1 MEHFC
6 YVKNTI
12 FQVVHKVTIKCKCE
26 MPFTL
31 PPKPESFVSNF
42 QISSPSSS
50 FLQNELLNASFL
62 KLIVSLKM
70 DFILK
75 LLTCMELMI
84 FVSKASPLCK
94 SSSGCNWF
102 SPSFPWTLLTLLSL
116 ISASYNSK
124 MFVQSLSPLSLSL
137 SLLI

>member
-1 MEHFC
+1 MEHLC
-6 YVKNTI
+6 YVKNSI

-26 MPFTL
+26 TPFSL
-31 PPKPESFVSNF
+31 PPKPESSVSNF
-42 QISSPSSS
+42 QISSPSAS

-84 FVSKASPLCK
+84 FVSKASPFVQVFIRLQLVQPIVPMD
-94 SSSGCNWF
+94 F
-102 SPSFPWTLLTLLSL
+102 AHLTVSYLSL
-116 ISASYNSK
+116 LQFKDVRTISLPS
-124 MFVQSLSPLSLSL
+124 LSLSL
-137 SLLI
+137 S